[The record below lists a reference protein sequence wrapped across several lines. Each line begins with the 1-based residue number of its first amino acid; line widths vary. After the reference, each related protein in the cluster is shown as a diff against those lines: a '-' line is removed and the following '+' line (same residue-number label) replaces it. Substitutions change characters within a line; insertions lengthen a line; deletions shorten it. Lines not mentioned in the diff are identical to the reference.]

1 MSWKQTRLSLP
12 YKDWPDI
19 PESPLYP
26 ESIWKQYEG
35 MLPKK
40 NWPEFYNVVDIV
52 PQDEYIRVFDMS
64 TKQDQFNRNGERIL
78 CPTRCMITE
87 DYNGTWELI
96 LEHPVDDDG
105 AWEHIIEQNI
115 IKALGQLFTIIT
127 VDSDFSDGIG
137 KITAYAKHIT
147 YQIADGMIY
156 DADIDEYGVKK
167 ILNRIRDLAMVDTSP
182 TSTVY
187 NFLFDS
193 DVLGHYK
200 RTIKHKNPLAIIMG
214 NDSESVIGRFG
225 GEIYRDNF
233 YFSIMNRME
242 NSLDNAFDIRVGL
255 NLRGINRRVDYS
267 NFATYLK
274 VTGQDGRY
282 WICALPSWEGA
293 RFPHQVF
300 RGIELRYSRDVSM
313 DDFADDAM
321 EIFKE
326 MSVPTITY
334 KVTVADLR
342 KNPDYKDFKM
352 FRLKV
357 GDTGRIYDS
366 RLNINIIAKIT
377 STVTDAITG
386 EVVEVTFGN
395 KPDSITR
402 QRRYAN
408 SIAGDS
414 PAEKEAERLRQE
426 LKETQSKLMRNHTH
440 GDMHIFMHR
449 ELHKFRH
456 SELRGGNNG

>member
-1 MSWKQTRLSLP
+1 MAWKQTRTSLP

-19 PESPLYP
+19 EESPFFP
-26 ESIWKQYEG
+26 EGIWKQYEG

-52 PQDEYIRVFDMS
+52 PQDEYIKVFDMS

-78 CPTRCMITE
+78 CPMRCMITE
-87 DYNGTWELI
+87 DHNGTWEMI
-96 LEHPVDDDG
+96 LEHPIDDDG
-105 AWEHIIEQNI
+105 NWEYVIEQNI

-127 VDSDFSDGIG
+127 VDSNSADGTG
-137 KITAYAKHIT
+137 KITAYAKHIS

-156 DADIDEYGVKK
+156 NAEIDEYGIKK
-167 ILNRIRDLAMVDTSP
+167 AMNKIRDLSAVDTSP

-187 NFLFDS
+187 NFMFDS
-193 DVLGHYK
+193 DMINHYK
-200 RTIKHKNPLAIIMG
+200 RSVKNKNPLAIIMG
-214 NDSESVIGRFG
+214 NDADSIIGRAG

-242 NSLDNAFDIRVGL
+242 NSMDNAFDIRLGL
-255 NLRGINRRVDYS
+255 NLRGIDRKVDYS
-267 NFATYLK
+267 NFCTQLT
-274 VTGQDGRY
+274 VTDNFGRL
-282 WICALPSWEGA
+282 WRSALPSWEGA

-300 RGIELRYSRDVSM
+300 RAIELRYSQDGRMEDF
-313 DDFADDAM
+313 FADAQA
-321 EIFKE
+321 IFDE
-326 MSVPTITY
+326 MTVPSITY
-334 KVTVADLR
+334 KVKVADLR

-366 RLNINIIAKIT
+366 RLKINIIAKIT

-408 SIAGDS
+408 NIAGDT

-426 LKETQSKLMRNHTH
+426 LKETQDKLMRNHTH
-440 GDMHIFMHR
+440 GEMHIFMHR

-456 SELRGGNNG
+456 SELRGVKNG